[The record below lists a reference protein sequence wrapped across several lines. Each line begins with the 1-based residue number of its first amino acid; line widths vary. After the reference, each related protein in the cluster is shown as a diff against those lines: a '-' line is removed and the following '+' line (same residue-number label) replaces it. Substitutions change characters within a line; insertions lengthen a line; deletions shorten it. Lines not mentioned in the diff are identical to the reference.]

1 MDTTVTRIAAVV
13 VAELRTADY
22 MESTIGQY
30 EKSIKALTNF
40 VEDRGGVYTPSLGAA
55 FAAMTVSTRT
65 GRFSAQRRSDYGRL
79 VSVFDTYVN
88 TGRVVLAPRK
98 RGGGGARPES
108 GEFTALSS
116 AWEADMDDRGLASAT
131 RAAYGRVAR
140 SYLVFLES
148 QRISCLD
155 SADGAS
161 VLEFLE
167 SLSDRWAK
175 SSLFWVVSNFRP
187 FLKFTGRTDLVDAV
201 NLAGVKRSHAILPV
215 LSDED
220 EQRVVQACAS
230 GAAAPRDAAI
240 TLLALTTGLRAC
252 DIVGLRLSNI
262 DWRGATIG
270 IVQQKTNNPLTV
282 PLAALVTAKLADY
295 VLHQRP
301 VAADDHVFLRLLA
314 PHVGLADHASVY
326 RVIAEVFGKAGV
338 TEVKAGTRFLRHNA
352 ASRMLRAAVALPTI
366 SAVLGHADPEST
378 NQYMSVDQDRLLQ
391 CVLEVPEGAHEG
403 ARP

>member
-13 VAELRTADY
+13 VAELRTAGY

-30 EKSIKALTNF
+30 AKSIKALTSF
-40 VEDRGGVYTPSLGAA
+40 VEDRGGVYTPSVGAE
-55 FAAMTVSTRT
+55 FASMTVSPRT

-79 VSVFDTYVN
+79 VSVFDTYVD
-88 TGRVVLAPRK
+88 TGRVELAPRK
-98 RGGGGARPES
+98 RGGGGAQPES
-108 GEFTALSS
+108 SEFTALNS

-131 RAAYGRVAR
+131 RAAYGRVTR
-140 SYLVFLES
+140 CYLVFLES
-148 QRISCLD
+148 HGIFCLD

-161 VLEFLE
+161 VLGFLE
-167 SLSDRWAK
+167 SLSGRWAT
-175 SSLFWVVSNFRP
+175 SSLFWLVSNFRP

-230 GAAAPRDAAI
+230 GAVTARDAAI

-252 DIVGLRLSNI
+252 DIIGLRLSNI
-262 DWRGATIG
+262 DWRGQTLG
-270 IVQQKTNNPLTV
+270 IVQQKTNNPLRV
-282 PLAALVTAKLADY
+282 PLTTLVVARLAEY
-295 VLHQRP
+295 VLGERP
-301 VAADDHVFLRLLA
+301 VSADDHVFLRSVA
-314 PHVGLADHASVY
+314 PHVLLADHASIY
-326 RVIAEVFGKAGV
+326 RVTAAVFDQAGISGV
-338 TEVKAGTRFLRHNA
+338 RAGTRLLRHNA

-378 NQYMSVDQDRLLQ
+378 NQYMSVDHDRLLQ
-391 CVLEVPEGAHEG
+391 CVLEVPEGA
-403 ARP
+403 RS